1 MKDTEEKLSSVDWE
15 RVTKEMNAKGYAIIP
30 DVISNEQCEQLI
42 KNYSSTDQYRKTITM
57 ERYRFGSGEYK
68 YFKYPLPDLLQDI
81 REEVY
86 FHLAPIANGWMKMLA
101 MDERFPD
108 NFSELKN
115 LCHEKNQIHPTVL
128 ILKYNKGGYNT
139 LHQDLYGEVFF
150 PIQCVLF
157 LNKADE
163 DYTGGEFVLIQ
174 QNPRAQSTAI
184 VLRPSKGSML
194 IFTTSFRPVK
204 GNKGYYRVNV
214 KHGVSEL
221 YEGQR
226 HTLGIIF
233 HDALS

>member
-1 MKDTEEKLSSVDWE
+1 MKKIVEKLSSVDWE
-15 RVTKEMNAKGYAIIP
+15 EVAGEMNAKGYAIIP
-30 DVISNEQCEQLI
+30 DVISSEQCEQLI
-42 KNYSSTDQYRKTITM
+42 KNYSSTHQYRKTITM
-57 ERYRFGSGEYK
+57 ERYRFGLGEYK
-68 YFKYPLPDLLQDI
+68 YFKYPLPELIQSL
-81 REEVY
+81 REEAY
-86 FHLAPIANGWMKMLA
+86 SHLAPIANEWMKMLA
-101 MDERFPD
+101 MDNRFPD
-108 NFSELKN
+108 KFSELQS

-150 PIQCVLF
+150 PIQAVLF
-157 LNKADE
+157 LNEADE

-174 QNPRAQSTAI
+174 QNPRAQSMAI
-184 VLRPSKGSML
+184 VLRPPRGSML
-194 IFTTSFRPVK
+194 IFTTSFRPMK

-221 YEGQR
+221 YKGQR

>member
-1 MKDTEEKLSSVDWE
+1 MKKINEKLSSVAWE
-15 RVTKEMNAKGYAIIP
+15 KVTEEMNAKGYAIIP
-30 DVISNEQCEQLI
+30 DVVSNEQCEQLV
-42 KNYSSTDQYRKTITM
+42 KNYSSADQYRKTITM

-68 YFKYPLPDLLQDI
+68 YFKYPLPGLIQSL
-81 REEVY
+81 REEAY
-86 FHLAPIANGWMKMLA
+86 SHLAPIANEWMKMLA
-101 MDERFPD
+101 MDNRFPD
-108 NFSELKN
+108 KFSELQS

-150 PIQCVLF
+150 PIQAVLF
-157 LNKADE
+157 LNEADE
-163 DYTGGEFVLIQ
+163 DYTGGEFVLLQ
-174 QNPRAQSTAI
+174 QNPRAQSMAI
-184 VLRPSKGSML
+184 VLRPPKGSML

-204 GNKGYYRVNV
+204 GNKSYYRVNV